1 MNASGAMTASG
12 EKMKMKTQVL
22 LGKDKQQ
29 HQQKTTVRMNQP
41 SAHRVGVTDAV
52 VLTSKHEMKQSFVS
66 TDTDLASSEAFQMKK
81 A

>member
-1 MNASGAMTASG
+1 MTTSG

-22 LGKDKQQ
+22 LGKDKQHHQ
-29 HQQKTTVRMNQP
+29 QQKTTVRINQP
-41 SAHRVGVTDAV
+41 NTTNRVGVMDAA

-66 TDTDLASSEAFQMKK
+66 TDTDLASSEPFQMKK